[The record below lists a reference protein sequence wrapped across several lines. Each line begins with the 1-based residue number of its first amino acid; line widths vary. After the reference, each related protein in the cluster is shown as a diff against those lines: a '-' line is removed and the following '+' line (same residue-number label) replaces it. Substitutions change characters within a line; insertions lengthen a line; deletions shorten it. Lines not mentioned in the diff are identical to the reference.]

1 MNPQTRMKSIDVDVN
16 TILVRFRLGLH
27 KHMCRDTTLR
37 WEGGAFFDSF
47 GNRFLGHHRKGF
59 FARRRWDLVFGPHVL
74 KRGQILVGFY
84 LYSAGLLRNISHTL
98 LDFLHL

>member
-1 MNPQTRMKSIDVDVN
+1 MKSIDVLLADAHVS
-16 TILVRFRLGLH
+16 FRLGLLQH
-27 KHMCRDTTLR
+27 VRRETTLR
-37 WEGGAFFDSF
+37 WRKGAFFDSF
-47 GNRFLGHHRKGF
+47 GNLFFGYHRTGFL
-59 FARRRWDLVFGPHVL
+59 ARRRWDLVFGPHVL